1 MDYTVMVAITKYVKS
16 VDCAKIARIGS
27 AMDRVYQF
35 EISRW
40 ASKVEIYEG
49 VDRGR
54 DAAYMAIEE
63 DEMSDMID
71 EMLNE
76 LERE

>member
-1 MDYTVMVAITKYVKS
+1 
-16 VDCAKIARIGS
+16 
-27 AMDRVYQF
+27 MDRLYRF

-49 VDRGR
+49 LGQDTS
-54 DAAYMAIEE
+54 YMAIEE
-63 DEMSDMID
+63 GEMLDMID

-76 LERE
+76 MERE